1 MILPT
6 SLLRC
11 SRLPRLLA
19 ATALMSTCTA
29 IAQQDDDKK
38 NDKKAEQ
45 VDLNEIVI
53 SAPKLSTKTLLEA
66 PISATVVPRKTL
78 QDAGMYTVKDAAMYA
93 PNTFFTEF
101 SARAVSS
108 PRFRGIGGSPTNPGV
123 TTYIDGVPQFNG
135 NSSSIMLI
143 DVDQI
148 DMVRGPVGALYGRN
162 TAGGLVNITSRKPL
176 MQGWEGEAQTM
187 IGNYN
192 LQDYRARV
200 SGALIEDVLGFS
212 FMGGYDQRDGYTRNT
227 VNGQPIDNRGSW
239 FGKTQFLWTPDKRME
254 VRLIIAGETARDG
267 DYALNDLAQLRA
279 TPRQSARD
287 FAGFTKRDVLM
298 PTLQVTW
305 HGENFDLTSTTGLVW
320 WKTEDT
326 TDLDYSTFQIFNP
339 GSTFLLRNNRQQ
351 QTTWTQEFR
360 FSNPKNVPVTLSDS
374 AFLTWQVGA
383 FFFDQTYQQTTLQ
396 NQDTAF
402 IPPPIGAVLP
412 ASTTN
417 TSAHLHDQG
426 MGLYAQSTLTAWQKL
441 DITAGLRWDYEHK
454 QADLAAT
461 RGTAFPSPFVP
472 VLDAA
477 TRASKSFS
485 QVTPQTSIAYRFT
498 PGLMAYAGF
507 AGGYKAGGFNTASVT
522 GRTSYDQERS
532 WNYEIGLKGK
542 ALRDKLGFQLAL
554 FYTDWRNLQLNT
566 PNGASLATYD
576 IINAGNAASKGIELS
591 LNYQATSSW
600 TLFGSA
606 GLQTARFLSG
616 SMDNNPFLGGGTGAQ
631 VGIGGNKIPYT
642 PNYTAAVGSQ
652 YNWELAQGWTLYARG
667 DVQFMGGFVYDST
680 NIAGQNAYT
689 LANFR
694 LGVRRQ
700 SWYSEFFVN
709 NAFNTR
715 YVPIAIPFPNLAASG
730 YVGESGAPL
739 TFGVRAGIKF

>member
-1 MILPT
+1 
-6 SLLRC
+6 
-11 SRLPRLLA
+11 
-19 ATALMSTCTA
+19 MSTCSVF
-29 IAQQDDDKK
+29 AQQGDEKK
-38 NDKKAEQ
+38 DEQ
-45 VDLNEIVI
+45 TKPVDLNEIII
-53 SAPKLSTKTLLEA
+53 SAPKLSTKSLLEA
-66 PISATVVPRKTL
+66 PISATVIPRKTL
-78 QDAGMYTVKDAAMYA
+78 QDAGMYSVKDAALYA

-108 PRFRGIGGSPTNPGV
+108 PRMRGIGGSPTNPGV

-162 TAGGLVNITSRKPL
+162 TAGGLVNITSRRPTL
-176 MQGWEGEAQTM
+176 QGWEGEAQTM

-212 FMGGYDQRDGYTRNT
+212 FMGGYNQRDGYTKNT

-239 FGKTQFLWTPDKRME
+239 FGKTQFLWTPTKQLE

-267 DYALNDLAQLRA
+267 DYALNDVAQLRA

-287 FAGFTKRDVLM
+287 FGGFTKRDVLM

-305 HGENFDLTSTTGLVW
+305 HGDSFDFTSTTGLVW
-320 WKTEDT
+320 WKTQDV
-326 TDLDYSTFQIFNP
+326 TDLDYSTFNFIP
-339 GSTFLLRNNRQQ
+339 GNTFLLRNNRQQ
-351 QTTWTQEFR
+351 QTTWSQEFR
-360 FSNPKNVPVTLSDS
+360 FSNPKNVPITLSDS
-374 AFLTWQVGA
+374 AFVTWQAGA
-383 FFFDQTYQQTTLQ
+383 FFFDQTYHQTTAQ
-396 NQDTAF
+396 SQDNVFFPVF
-402 IPPPIGAVLP
+402 IPAN
-412 ASTTN
+412 TTT
-417 TSAHLHDQG
+417 TSAALHDQG
-426 MGLYAQSTLTAWQKL
+426 MGLYAQSTLTAWKKL

-454 QADLAAT
+454 QADLSASRNPIAPP
-461 RGTAFPSPFVP
+461 FLPS
-472 VLDAA
+472 LDASSRTA
-477 TRASKSFS
+477 KTYS
-485 QVTPQTSIAYRFT
+485 QVTPQASIAYRFT

-507 AGGYKAGGFNTASVT
+507 SGGYKAGGFNTASVT
-522 GRTSYDQERS
+522 GRTSYDLERS
-532 WNYEIGLKGK
+532 WNYEIGLKGR
-542 ALRDKLGFQLAL
+542 ALQDKLGFQLAA

-566 PNGASLATYD
+566 PNAASLATFD
-576 IINAGNAASKGIELS
+576 VINAGNAVSKGLELS
-591 LNYQATSSW
+591 ANYQATSSW
-600 TLFGSA
+600 TVFGSA

-616 SMDNNPFLGGGTGAQ
+616 SIDSGAA
-631 VGIGGNKIPYT
+631 IGGNKVPYT

-652 YNWELAQGWTLYARG
+652 YNWELSHGWTLYARG
-667 DVQFMGGFVYDST
+667 DVNFLGGFVYDSS
-680 NIAGQNAYT
+680 NAAGQGAYT

-694 LGVRRQ
+694 VGVRRE

-715 YVPIAIPFPNLAASG
+715 YIPIAIPFPGLAASG
-730 YVGESGAPL
+730 YIGESGAPM

>member
-1 MILPT
+1 MILPN
-6 SLLRC
+6 SSPRC
-11 SRLPRLLA
+11 GLSRLLA
-19 ATALMSTCTA
+19 VTALMSTCSVF
-29 IAQQDDDKK
+29 AQQGDEKK
-38 NDKKAEQ
+38 DEQ
-45 VDLNEIVI
+45 TKPVDLNEIII
-53 SAPKLSTKTLLEA
+53 SAPKLSTKSLLEA
-66 PISATVVPRKTL
+66 PISATVIPRKTL
-78 QDAGMYTVKDAAMYA
+78 QDAGMYSVKDAALYA

-108 PRFRGIGGSPTNPGV
+108 PRMRGIGGSPTNPGV

-162 TAGGLVNITSRKPL
+162 TAGGLVNITSRRPTL
-176 MQGWEGEAQTM
+176 QGWEGEAQTM

-212 FMGGYDQRDGYTRNT
+212 FMGGYNQRDGYTKNT

-239 FGKTQFLWTPDKRME
+239 FGKTQFLWTPTKQLE

-267 DYALNDLAQLRA
+267 DYALNDVAQLRA

-287 FAGFTKRDVLM
+287 FGGFTKRDVLM

-305 HGENFDLTSTTGLVW
+305 HGDSFDFTSTTGLVW
-320 WKTEDT
+320 WKTQDV
-326 TDLDYSTFQIFNP
+326 TDLDYSTFNFIP
-339 GSTFLLRNNRQQ
+339 GNTFLLRNNRQQ
-351 QTTWTQEFR
+351 QTTWSQEFR
-360 FSNPKNVPVTLSDS
+360 FSNPKNVPITLSDS
-374 AFLTWQVGA
+374 AFVTWQAGA
-383 FFFDQTYQQTTLQ
+383 FFFDQTYHQTTAQ
-396 NQDTAF
+396 SQDNVFFPVF
-402 IPPPIGAVLP
+402 IPAN
-412 ASTTN
+412 TTT
-417 TSAHLHDQG
+417 TSAALHDQG
-426 MGLYAQSTLTAWQKL
+426 MGLYAQSTLTAWKKL

-454 QADLAAT
+454 QADLSASRNPIAPP
-461 RGTAFPSPFVP
+461 FLPS
-472 VLDAA
+472 LDASSRTA
-477 TRASKSFS
+477 KTYS
-485 QVTPQTSIAYRFT
+485 QVTPQASIAYRFT

-507 AGGYKAGGFNTASVT
+507 SGGYKAGGFNTASVT
-522 GRTSYDQERS
+522 GRTSYDLERS
-532 WNYEIGLKGK
+532 WNYEIGLKGR
-542 ALRDKLGFQLAL
+542 ALQDKLGFQLAA

-566 PNGASLATYD
+566 PNAASLATFD
-576 IINAGNAASKGIELS
+576 VINAGNAVSKGLELS
-591 LNYQATSSW
+591 ANYQATSSW
-600 TLFGSA
+600 TVFGSA

-616 SMDNNPFLGGGTGAQ
+616 SIDSGAA
-631 VGIGGNKIPYT
+631 IGGNKVPYT

-652 YNWELAQGWTLYARG
+652 YNWELSHGWTLYARG
-667 DVQFMGGFVYDST
+667 DVNFLGGFVYDSS
-680 NIAGQNAYT
+680 NAAGQGAYT

-694 LGVRRQ
+694 VGVRRE

-715 YVPIAIPFPNLAASG
+715 YIPIAIPFPGLAASG
-730 YVGESGAPL
+730 YIGESGAPM

>member
-1 MILPT
+1 
-6 SLLRC
+6 
-11 SRLPRLLA
+11 
-19 ATALMSTCTA
+19 MSTCSVF
-29 IAQQDDDKK
+29 AQQGDEKK
-38 NDKKAEQ
+38 DEQ
-45 VDLNEIVI
+45 TKPVDLNEIII
-53 SAPKLSTKTLLEA
+53 SAPKLSTKSLLEA
-66 PISATVVPRKTL
+66 PISATVIPRKTL
-78 QDAGMYTVKDAAMYA
+78 QDAGMYSVKDAALYA

-108 PRFRGIGGSPTNPGV
+108 PRMRGIGGSPTNPGV

-162 TAGGLVNITSRKPL
+162 TAGGLVNITSRRPT

-212 FMGGYDQRDGYTRNT
+212 FMGGYNQRDGYTKNT

-239 FGKTQFLWTPDKRME
+239 FGKTQFLWTPTKQLE

-267 DYALNDLAQLRA
+267 DYALNDVAQLRA

-287 FAGFTKRDVLM
+287 FGGFTKRDVLM

-305 HGENFDLTSTTGLVW
+305 HGDSFDFTSTTGLVW
-320 WKTEDT
+320 WKTQDV
-326 TDLDYSTFQIFNP
+326 TDLDYSTFNFVP
-339 GSTFLLRNNRQQ
+339 GNTFLLRNNRQQ
-351 QTTWTQEFR
+351 QTTWSQEFR
-360 FSNPKNVPVTLSDS
+360 FSNPKNVPILISDS
-374 AFLTWQVGA
+374 AFLTWQAGA
-383 FFFDQTYQQTTLQ
+383 FFFDQTYEQTTAQ
-396 NQDTAF
+396 NQDNVFFPVF
-402 IPPPIGAVLP
+402 IPAN
-412 ASTTN
+412 TTN
-417 TSAHLHDQG
+417 TSAALHDQG
-426 MGLYAQSTLTAWQKL
+426 MGLYAQSTLTAWKKL

-454 QADLAAT
+454 QADQSASRNPIAPPFLPSLNASS
-461 RGTAFPSPFVP
+461 RTAK
-472 VLDAA
+472 
-477 TRASKSFS
+477 TYS
-485 QVTPQTSIAYRFT
+485 QVTPQASIAYRFT

-507 AGGYKAGGFNTASVT
+507 SGGYKAGGFNTASVT

-532 WNYEIGLKGK
+532 WNYEIGLKGR
-542 ALRDKLGFQLAL
+542 ALQDKLGFQLAA

-566 PNGASLATYD
+566 PNAASLATFD
-576 IINAGNAASKGIELS
+576 VINAGNAVSKGLELS
-591 LNYQATSSW
+591 ANYQATSSW
-600 TLFGSA
+600 TVFGSA

-616 SMDNNPFLGGGTGAQ
+616 SIDSGAA
-631 VGIGGNKIPYT
+631 IGGNKVPYT

-652 YNWELAQGWTLYARG
+652 YNWELSHGWTLYARG
-667 DVQFMGGFVYDST
+667 DVNFLGGFVYDSS
-680 NIAGQNAYT
+680 NAAGQGAYT

-694 LGVRRQ
+694 VGVRRE

-715 YVPIAIPFPNLAASG
+715 YIPIAIPFPGLAASG
-730 YVGESGAPL
+730 YIGESGAPM